1 MVRKILI
8 YILFLLTSF
17 SSISQIITNNGAKVD
32 IKSGTRVMFHTLH
45 NMGSG
50 GEFNYNTALSLPGNW
65 INDSPAAFQHG
76 ATGTV
81 TLNGTTQQTVKSSSH
96 DFGDLT
102 INNTSGNNQAIV
114 LSDNMYIETKLNLTQ
129 GIVYTGTNKLVFQSG
144 ANPSTSGNSLSFV
157 DGEMDKICSTG
168 LSFTFPTGDVNP
180 RDIGAG
186 TITYK
191 VWSPLKV
198 NPVGATTVN
207 VKYLYDNVGMPDWWE
222 HGGNMDE
229 TLHHVSDREYWLVSS
244 TQNFSNT
251 TLYWN
256 DNDHPSPAG
265 PCIHGFDFG
274 DEATFSSGDL
284 TVAYWNGS
292 MWVDIG
298 GSVTGVHDDGY
309 ITSAEAVPFGAKSST
324 FITYG
329 SYKNENP
336 LPVEML
342 FLTAQCSGE
351 QVEIIWQTASE
362 TNNAGFVIE
371 KSTDFDNFTQIG
383 YVHGAGNS
391 NSVLSY
397 SFIDTESAAGDN
409 YYRLKQVDY
418 DGVYKYSEIVVA
430 SCSDDDISIPV
441 FDVYPNPTKDIINIS
456 GENLPSEDADIR
468 IYNVIGSLIWQTEVK
483 TTSGIAFTRFDM
495 TGLPPAMYVVK
506 IISGDFVAVKK
517 VEKQ

>member
-1 MVRKILI
+1 MKRFLI
-8 YILFLLTSF
+8 YILLFLTSAYC
-17 SSISQIITNNGAKVD
+17 IGQIITNNGAKVD

-45 NMGSG
+45 NMGTNG
-50 GEFNYNTALSLPGNW
+50 AFNYNTDLTVPGNW
-65 INDSPAAFQHG
+65 INDSPAEFQHG

-81 TLNGTTQQTVKSSSH
+81 TLNGTSQQTVKSSGQ

-102 INNTSGNNQAIV
+102 INNTSGNNQAVV
-114 LSDNMYIETKLNLTQ
+114 LSDNMLVSIKLNLTQ
-129 GIVYTGTNKLVFQSG
+129 GIVYTGTNKLIFQ
-144 ANPSTSGNSLSFV
+144 ANATASTAGNSNSFV
-157 DGEMDKICSTG
+157 DGEMDKIATG
-168 LSFTFPTGDVNP
+168 PISFTFPTGDVNL

-186 TITYK
+186 IITYK

-229 TLHHVSDREYWLVSS
+229 SLHHVSDREYWLVSS
-244 TQNFSNT
+244 TQNFSTT

-265 PCIHGFDFG
+265 PCIHGFDYG
-274 DEATFSSGDL
+274 NEADFSAGDL

-292 MWVDIG
+292 MWIDAG
-298 GSVTGVHDDGY
+298 GSVTGNHDAGS
-309 ITSAEAVPFGAKSST
+309 ITSSSAIPFGAKSST

-336 LPVEML
+336 LPVELL
-342 FLTAQCSGE
+342 FLTAQCSGD
-351 QVEIIWQTASE
+351 QVEVIWQTASE
-362 TNNAGFVIE
+362 INNRGFVIE
-371 KSTDFDNFTQIG
+371 KSIDFDSFNQIG
-383 YVHGAGNS
+383 FVQGAGNS
-391 NSVLSY
+391 NSILSY
-397 SFIDTESAAGDN
+397 SFVDYEPVVGNN
-409 YYRLKQVDY
+409 YYRLKQIDS
-418 DGVYKYSEIVVA
+418 DGGFKYTDIVVA
-430 SCSDDDISIPV
+430 SCSDNEFATPV
-441 FDVYPNPTKDIINIS
+441 FDVYPNPTKEMINIS
-456 GENLPSEDADIR
+456 GENLPGENAIVS
-468 IYNVIGSLIWQTEVK
+468 IYNIIGSLIWQTTESTV
-483 TTSGIAFTRFDM
+483 SGIAFIRFDM

>member
-1 MVRKILI
+1 MKYLFTF
-8 YILFLLTSF
+8 ILFILTSAY
-17 SSISQIITNNGAKVD
+17 SIAQIITNNGAKVD
-32 IKSGTRVMFHTLH
+32 IKSGTRVMFYTLH
-45 NMGSG
+45 NMGTNA
-50 GEFNYNTALSLPGNW
+50 EFNYNTALSVPGNW
-65 INDSPAAFQHG
+65 INDSPAEFQHG

-81 TLNGTTQQTVKSSSH
+81 TLNGTSQQTVKSSGQ

-102 INNTSGNNQAIV
+102 ISNTSGNNQAIV
-114 LSDNMYIETKLNLTQ
+114 LSDNMLISIKLNLTQ
-129 GIVYTGTNKLVFQSG
+129 GIVNTGTNKLIFQS
-144 ANPSTSGNSLSFV
+144 AATSSTSGNSNSFV
-157 DGEMDKICSTG
+157 DGEMDKICSSG

-186 TITYK
+186 TVTYK
-191 VWSPLKV
+191 VWSPINV

-256 DNDHPSPAG
+256 DNNHPSPAG
-265 PCIHGFDFG
+265 PCIHGFDYG
-274 DEATFSSGDL
+274 NEADFSPGDL

-298 GSVTGVHDDGY
+298 GSVTGVHDNGY